1 MSAAMLAT
9 LERLAARLESETR
22 ERLDLPPRQPRTERE
37 ADEEPTGGHPR
48 PGLVAQTQH

>member
-1 MSAAMLAT
+1 MSAALITT

-22 ERLDLPPRQPRTERE
+22 ERLDLPPRQPRSERE

-48 PGLVAQTQH
+48 PALVAEQRH